1 MALMIGNGNSV
12 HGLISHYFVSP
23 LPLWYSKINPS
34 NLINKEW
41 IEIFILFLIKHFNVT
56 FLFFR
61 QNQHAEFLYVD
72 FSGECRILRFIHV
85 FLILSWLQYQSY
97 MAIKGFNSFG
107 PTDCPKFA
115 AEGVF
120 TQSSWTRFFKQFHW
134 ISSWDELKVF
144 VSRKTET
151 GKFLRMLFF
160 IAV

>member
-12 HGLISHYFVSP
+12 HGLLSHYFVSP

-85 FLILSWLQYQSY
+85 FLILSWLQLSKLHGYKGLQFIWTHWLPKICRRRCFHS
-97 MAIKGFNSFG
+97 IKLDQIF
-107 PTDCPKFA
+107 
-115 AEGVF
+115 
-120 TQSSWTRFFKQFHW
+120 
-134 ISSWDELKVF
+134 
-144 VSRKTET
+144 
-151 GKFLRMLFF
+151 
-160 IAV
+160 